1 MLFFD
6 LKKINERYTDELKQA
21 AAEVID
27 SGWYIRGKAVEHFE
41 KELSDFIGCKYAVGT
56 GNGLDALRLIL
67 KAYIELGIMTPGDE
81 VILPA
86 NTYIAT
92 LLAITD
98 NGLKPVI
105 TDIDPQ
111 TMNLDTR
118 LTEKSITSKTK
129 AIIPVHLYGNCCWDE
144 RLKNIAL
151 NSGIKII
158 EDNAQAIGAK
168 ADIEGIT
175 GGYMTG
181 HLGHASG
188 ISFYPAKNLGALGDG
203 GAVTTDDPILAET
216 VKALGNY
223 GSKKKYVHEYMGL
236 NSRLDEIQAAFLSV
250 KIKYLVRDNEQRRVI
265 AETYNRCINAGVV
278 IKPNDMGK
286 GSVWHQYVIRT
297 DKRDELKEYL
307 SANGIETMIH
317 YPTPLHKHEACR
329 EYSAETVPFAEEL
342 AGKILSLPISPVMT
356 IADTEYVS
364 KLVNRFFRA

>member
-1 MLFFD
+1 MFFFD
-6 LKKINERYTDELKQA
+6 LKKINERYADKLKLA
-21 AAEVID
+21 AAQVID
-27 SGWYIRGKAVEHFE
+27 RGWYINGESVTRFE

-56 GNGLDALRLIL
+56 GNGLDALRLVF
-67 KAYIELGIMTPGDE
+67 KAYIEMGIMAQGDE

-92 LLAITD
+92 LLAVVD

-105 TDIDPQ
+105 VDIDPIS
-111 TMNLDTR
+111 MNLDTKLAKKAISSR
-118 LTEKSITSKTK
+118 TK

-144 RLKNIAL
+144 RLKDMAL
-151 NSGIKII
+151 NEGMKIV

-168 ADIEGIT
+168 ADIQGIT

-188 ISFYPAKNLGALGDG
+188 ISFYPAKNLGALGDS
-203 GAVTTDDPILAET
+203 GAVTTDDYTLAET
-216 VKALGNY
+216 VKALANY
-223 GSKKKYVHEYMGL
+223 GSKEKYVHEYMGL

-250 KIKYLVRDNEQRRVI
+250 KIKYLVRDNEQRRRI
-265 AETYNRCINAGVV
+265 AETYNRCINTDGVT
-278 IKPNDMGK
+278 KPDDMGK
-286 GSVWHQYVIRT
+286 GSVWHQYVIRS

-329 EYSAETVPFAEEL
+329 EYSAATVPVAEEL

-356 IADTEYVS
+356 IADAEHVS
-364 KLVNRFFRA
+364 KLVNRFFSA

>member
-6 LKKINERYTDELKQA
+6 LKKINERYSDELKRA

-41 KELSDFIGCKYAVGT
+41 KELSDFIGCKYTVGT

-67 KAYIELGIMTPGDE
+67 RAYIELGTMSPGDE

-92 LLAITD
+92 LLAVTD

-105 TDIDPQ
+105 TDIDPK

-118 LTEKSITSKTK
+118 LVEKAITSKTK

-151 NSGIKII
+151 NSEIKII

-168 ADIEGIT
+168 ADIQGIT

-188 ISFYPAKNLGALGDG
+188 ISFYPAKNLGALGDS
-203 GAVTTDDPILAET
+203 GAVTTDDYTLAET
-216 VKALGNY
+216 VKALANY
-223 GSKKKYVHEYMGL
+223 GSKEKYVHEYMGL

-250 KIKYLVRDNEQRRVI
+250 KIKYLVRDNEQRRRI
-265 AETYNRCINAGVV
+265 AETYNRCINADGVT
-278 IKPNDMGK
+278 KPNDMGK
-286 GSVWHQYVIRT
+286 GSVWHQYVIRS
-297 DKRDELKEYL
+297 DKRDKLKEYL

-329 EYSAETVPFAEEL
+329 EFSLLRIPVAEKFANE
-342 AGKILSLPISPVMT
+342 ILSLPISPVMT
-356 IADTEYVS
+356 LADAEYVS
-364 KLVNRFFRA
+364 EHINRFFRV

>member
-6 LKKINERYTDELKQA
+6 LKKINERYADELKRA

-27 SGWYIRGKAVEHFE
+27 SGWYIRGKAVDLFE
-41 KELSDFIGCKYAVGT
+41 KELSDFVGCKYAVGT

-67 KAYIELGIMTPGDE
+67 KAYIELGAMAPGDE

-92 LLAITD
+92 LLAVTD

-105 TDIDPQ
+105 TDIDPK

-118 LTEKSITSKTK
+118 LAEKAITSKTR
-129 AIIPVHLYGNCCWDE
+129 AIMPVHLYGNCCWDE

-168 ADIEGIT
+168 ADIQGIT

-188 ISFYPAKNLGALGDG
+188 TSFYPIKNLGALGDG
-203 GAVTTDDPILAET
+203 GVVTTDDRELAYT
-216 VKALGNY
+216 VRALGNY
-223 GSKKKYVHEYMGL
+223 GSKEKYVHEYMGL

-250 KIKYLVRDNEQRRVI
+250 KLKYLVRDNEQRRRI
-265 AETYNRCINAGVV
+265 AETYNRCINADGVT
-278 IKPNDMGK
+278 KPDDMGK
-286 GSVWHQYVIRT
+286 GSVWHQYVIRS

-329 EYSAETVPFAEEL
+329 EYSSATVPVAEEL

-356 IADTEYVS
+356 IANAEHVS
-364 KLVNRFFRA
+364 KLVNRFFSA